1 LPEGV
6 PLSSHAGKDSRRAR
20 FCAAVRVFLAA
31 FTLALL
37 GAMPLCG
44 QKADTVVLSNG
55 DRVVGEIQSLDRDV
69 LTYKTDDMGTLTI
82 KWDKIHRI
90 SSPRY
95 FEVEETSGLR
105 HYGSLRAGP
114 QVQQI
119 IVEVSTFVDTL
130 DHAQVVRITP
140 IGQGFLSRLDGNISL
155 GFTFQRAN
163 RIRSISL
170 DANVKHRTQ
179 KRLTG
184 LRVNTYFQ
192 GEETSEPTS
201 RNTIALNEQRFLS
214 HRYVLGGTGQLE
226 QNEELALDLRVLL
239 SFAGGRFLTQTN
251 RAALLVGGGL
261 AFTNEQFVASD
272 AATNLEA
279 VLSVGWEFYRR
290 DTPKSEIQTTLQVY
304 PNLTDLGRVRTDF
317 QASISHE
324 FVKDFTTGFTLFDQ
338 LDNRPPSGTGAT
350 HDFGITL
357 TMGLAF

>member
-1 LPEGV
+1 MRVLP
-6 PLSSHAGKDSRRAR
+6 L
-20 FCAAVRVFLAA
+20 AV
-31 FTLALL
+31 TIGLL
-37 GAMPLCG
+37 GATPLSG
-44 QKADTVVLSNG
+44 QKADTVVLRNG
-55 DRVVGEIQSLDRDV
+55 DRVVGEIKSLDRDV
-69 LTYKTDDMGTLTI
+69 LTYKTDDMGTLAI
-82 KWDKIHRI
+82 KWDKIHRV

-114 QVQQI
+114 EVRRM
-119 IVEVSTFVDTL
+119 IVEVSTFSDTL

-140 IGQGFLSRLDGNISL
+140 IGQGFFARLDGNISL

-163 RIRSISL
+163 RIRSMSL

-179 KRLTG
+179 TRLTG

-201 RNTIALNEQRFLS
+201 RNTISLNEQRFLAR
-214 HRYVLGGTGQLE
+214 RYVLAGTGQLE
-226 QNEELALDLRVLL
+226 QNEELDLDLRVLL
-239 SFAGGRFLTQTN
+239 SFGGGRFLTQTN

-261 AFTNEQFVASD
+261 AFTNEQFVAS
-272 AATNLEA
+272 AATTNLEA
-279 VLSVGWEFYRR
+279 LLSLGWEFYRR
-290 DTPKSEIQTTLQVY
+290 DTPKSEIQTTLQVF

-338 LDNRPPSGTGAT
+338 LDNRPPSGTGAS
-350 HDFGITL
+350 HDFGLTL
-357 TMGLAF
+357 TMGWSF

>member
-1 LPEGV
+1 MRVLP
-6 PLSSHAGKDSRRAR
+6 L
-20 FCAAVRVFLAA
+20 AV
-31 FTLALL
+31 TIGLL
-37 GAMPLCG
+37 GATPLSG
-44 QKADTVVLSNG
+44 QKADTVVLRNG
-55 DRVVGEIQSLDRDV
+55 DRVVGEIKSLDRDV
-69 LTYKTDDMGTLTI
+69 LTYKTDDMGTLAI
-82 KWDKIHRI
+82 KWDKIHRV

-114 QVQQI
+114 EVRRM
-119 IVEVSTFVDTL
+119 IVEVSTFSDTL

-140 IGQGFLSRLDGNISL
+140 IGQGFFARLDGNISL

-163 RIRSISL
+163 RIRSMSL

-179 KRLTG
+179 TRLTG

-201 RNTIALNEQRFLS
+201 RNTISLNEQRFLAR
-214 HRYVLGGTGQLE
+214 RYVLAGTGQLE
-226 QNEELALDLRVLL
+226 QNEELDLDLRVLL
-239 SFAGGRFLTQTN
+239 SFGGGRFLTQTN

-261 AFTNEQFVASD
+261 AFTNEQFVAS
-272 AATNLEA
+272 AATTNLEA
-279 VLSVGWEFYRR
+279 LLSLGWEFYRR
-290 DTPKSEIQTTLQVY
+290 DTPKSEIQTTLQVF

-338 LDNRPPSGTGAT
+338 LDNRPPSGTGAS

-357 TMGLAF
+357 TMGWSF